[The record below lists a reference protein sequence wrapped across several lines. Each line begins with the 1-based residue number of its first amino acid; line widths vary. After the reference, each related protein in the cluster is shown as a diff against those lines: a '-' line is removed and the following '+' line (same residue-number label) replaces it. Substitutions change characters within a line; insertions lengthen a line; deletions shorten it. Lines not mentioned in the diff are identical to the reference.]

1 MSAWFTQT
9 DWDCKRDGDTYL
21 HGVGHAVV
29 IVVINL
35 GEQVFAQLAGGTQTR
50 AAERERESEREM
62 KGKTARKT
70 ETER

>member
-50 AAERERESEREM
+50 AAEIERENDREVEGERERE
-62 KGKTARKT
+62 
-70 ETER
+70 